1 MQIILGDIVAGVL
14 TNANSNYSGNTL
26 ITQGELQIRNA
37 HALGYGNAVV
47 TSNADLAVGGGAS
60 YGTVTNNIDLNG
72 DGPSGAGA
80 LEANDTSTQVTF
92 GGTINL
98 VTSATVSVFGSA
110 SGFIISGPIIG
121 PGALKKGS
129 HAACTIIL
137 TCPTN
142 SYSGGTSN
150 TGGTLQLGSGSTC
163 GSVGSG
169 AVTNNGTLAYNHS
182 DNATNNSPI
191 SGNGNL
197 THTGTGMLTLGGAN
211 TYSGTTVVNG
221 GTLVVNGSLGTNTIT
236 VTNGATLAGYGVI
249 NGAVTEQSGG
259 TLALGAAIGT
269 LTINNAL
276 TLAGTNVI
284 KLSHV
289 TSATND
295 VIQGLSN
302 VTFGGTLTIITN
314 GTLQSGDTF
323 HLFNASAYSGFFA
336 ATNLPA
342 LGNGLSWDASGLTN
356 GTLKVVGGTP
366 TRPLFVQTP
375 FQLGDGNFQLKF
387 AGTSGNY
394 RLWATINLAPTPL
407 TNTWTLL
414 TSGTFSGGTV
424 TFKDSQATN
433 YPLRFYSITVP

>member
-1 MQIILGDIVAGVL
+1 M
-14 TNANSNYSGNTL
+14 
-26 ITQGELQIRNA
+26 
-37 HALGYGNAVV
+37 
-47 TSNADLAVGGGAS
+47 
-60 YGTVTNNIDLNG
+60 
-72 DGPSGAGA
+72 
-80 LEANDTSTQVTF
+80 
-92 GGTINL
+92 
-98 VTSATVSVFGSA
+98 
-110 SGFIISGPIIG
+110 
-121 PGALKKGS
+121 
-129 HAACTIIL
+129 
-137 TCPTN
+137 
-142 SYSGGTSN
+142 
-150 TGGTLQLGSGSTC
+150 
-163 GSVGSG
+163 
-169 AVTNNGTLAYNHS
+169 
-182 DNATNNSPI
+182 
-191 SGNGNL
+191 
-197 THTGTGMLTLGGAN
+197 
-211 TYSGTTVVNG
+211 NG